1 MAKQQAAGISAL
13 VVNLPSDSIYGSL
26 HNTEEDSDYPPSD
39 PCLSKQAISLPSKE
53 GLLRTNKSNKKEG
66 FSKNSSTNG
75 TGPLGCFKG

>member
-13 VVNLPSDSIYGSL
+13 VVNLPSDSMGSL

-53 GLLRTNKSNKKEG
+53 GLLRTNK
-66 FSKNSSTNG
+66 
-75 TGPLGCFKG
+75 